1 MKKGL
6 TRGLVTAGVAL
17 FAVAALAACGSK
29 TSDTKSENKTIDDLK
44 ISFVPS
50 RNPDDIAIATKP
62 MASLLK
68 DELKKQGY
76 TVKKVDVTVGTNYE
90 AVGEALASGAADV
103 GYGVPG
109 STFALYKDDVNV
121 ILTATRAGLS
131 KDSSQAKDWND
142 GKATEKTDKQATSY
156 RSILV
161 TGPSEKGQ
169 ALAKKVNA
177 GEKLTWNDLKDAN
190 WGLSSTTS
198 AAGYVYPSLWLNE
211 NVKHT
216 VTDLTHSVTIDSY
229 GSGLARLASGQ
240 IDVLPMYADARR
252 DYANAWTTTYGQKE
266 SIWAETNVIGVTPA
280 IYNDGILVSKQSKVM
295 TSDFQKALK
304 AAVKEMAKTED
315 GKKILAVYSHEGYKD
330 AKESDYKSEFA
341 AEKLLQKNAK

>member
-29 TSDTKSENKTIDDLK
+29 TSDTKSESKTIDDLK

-142 GKATEKTDKQATSY
+142 GKATEKTDKQVTSY
-156 RSILV
+156 RSI
-161 TGPSEKGQ
+161 
-169 ALAKKVNA
+169 
-177 GEKLTWNDLKDAN
+177 
-190 WGLSSTTS
+190 
-198 AAGYVYPSLWLNE
+198 
-211 NVKHT
+211 
-216 VTDLTHSVTIDSY
+216 
-229 GSGLARLASGQ
+229 
-240 IDVLPMYADARR
+240 
-252 DYANAWTTTYGQKE
+252 
-266 SIWAETNVIGVTPA
+266 
-280 IYNDGILVSKQSKVM
+280 
-295 TSDFQKALK
+295 
-304 AAVKEMAKTED
+304 
-315 GKKILAVYSHEGYKD
+315 
-330 AKESDYKSEFA
+330 
-341 AEKLLQKNAK
+341 